1 MQYRSDYTFD
11 IRFVKLAT
19 FNDFTKENQMGNRLS
34 KLATKTG
41 DDGTTGIGG
50 NTRLDKDSA
59 RIEAIGTVD
68 ELNSAIGMTTS
79 QPLDEQI
86 ATVLNEIQHRLFDL
100 GGELAMPDYTLIEEK
115 HVLQLDEW
123 LAEFNELLP
132 PLKEFVLP
140 KGGFATTSCHLART
154 ICRRAERRIVTL
166 SRSDDINAN
175 VRIYL
180 NRLSDLLFV
189 FCRLLARN
197 DDQNEEMWRSKRV
210 SPND

>member
-1 MQYRSDYTFD
+1 
-11 IRFVKLAT
+11 
-19 FNDFTKENQMGNRLS
+19 MGNRLS

-68 ELNSAIGMTTS
+68 ELNSAIGMTAS

-140 KGGFATTSCHLART
+140 KGGFATTSCHMART